1 MRTGD
6 SGVFGDLARLRR
18 DLDRFS
24 LGMSGNPPPQDAEPT
39 WAPPVD
45 ICEREEALVLLVDL
59 PGVKREEIDLRV
71 DRESL
76 TIEGQRGREESGAGI
91 RLERPT
97 GRFRRSF
104 RIGAPV
110 DPSGVQAVYRDGV
123 LQITVPRAAP
133 AGPVRLR
140 VDVE

>member
-45 ICEREEALVLLVDL
+45 
-59 PGVKREEIDLRV
+59 
-71 DRESL
+71 
-76 TIEGQRGREESGAGI
+76 
-91 RLERPT
+91 
-97 GRFRRSF
+97 
-104 RIGAPV
+104 
-110 DPSGVQAVYRDGV
+110 PSGVQAVYRDGV